1 MPADQNFSPARPGTL
16 WTLAGSPAEGSC
28 RRGEVCVGL
37 MAWFSPNNNNTNGR
51 NDDSGRPDSIPA
63 SWRDEKVEDPFDDP
77 KVRQRIAEMII
88 RSVVK
93 PDKFGA

>member
-1 MPADQNFSPARPGTL
+1 MLGF
-16 WTLAGSPAEGSC
+16 
-28 RRGEVCVGL
+28 GL
-37 MAWFSPNNNNTNGR
+37 MAWFSASNSNSSAR
-51 NDDSGRPDSIPA
+51 NDGSVRPDVVPT
-63 SWRDEKVEDPFDDP
+63 SWRDEKVADPFDDP